1 MVPAENAWT
10 DAKVRT
16 KAAVVAEEDLLRK
29 ASSLEVSP
37 DEEAW

>member
-1 MVPAENAWT
+1 MLGT

-16 KAAVVAEEDLLRK
+16 KAATVAEEDLLRK
-29 ASSLEVSP
+29 ASVVEVSP